1 MTSIIGL
8 TGDDFNEKIMV
19 NTDQIAYFKEHFKE
33 SGTKVTAITM
43 ANGDVLTV
51 REDVYEIAYRIAP
64 DPADIEPPDDDPETG
79 IVSVTNR
86 IISGTLTPGERVE
99 IQSTVEYED
108 GQIRINRLAGTYAD
122 TRPSQFP
129 GNEGVDYH
137 YFSEGTLNGQP
148 HASFGL
154 PAEHFIPPP

>member
-1 MTSIIGL
+1 MANIIGL
-8 TGDDFNEKIMV
+8 TGCDNEKIMV
-19 NTDQIAYFKEHFKE
+19 NADQISHFYKKNK
-33 SGTKVTAITM
+33 GGATGIKMVG
-43 ANGDVLTV
+43 GDVLAV

-64 DPADIEPPDDDPETG
+64 DPADIEPPDDDPETD
-79 IVSVTNR
+79 ITKVTNR

-108 GQIRINRLAGTYAD
+108 GQIRINRLAGTYVD

-137 YFSEGTLNGQP
+137 YFSDGTLNGQP

-154 PAEHFIPPP
+154 PADHFIPPP